1 MVSSSRRVRGIAVV
15 LVALGMLFMAAQPVG
30 AATAKVGSKLTNGL
44 FPSNAYPGQLC
55 DHEIDGGSD
64 SYACTWILNQAYG
77 TGGTATAPQ
86 NGTINKLKIIGGQGG
101 SFKFVIAQ
109 KSGSSFKV
117 LSRSANITYPTDPC
131 NNNGGC
137 TIRKIS
143 IAPQAIKTGNYI
155 GIQATKVS
163 FLRCD
168 SGGARINLFTPVL
181 NPGGGFVNPTDT
193 SGCFMLL
200 QAVYAP

>member
-1 MVSSSRRVRGIAVV
+1 MSSPSRRTRGLAVV

-30 AATAKVGSKLTNGL
+30 AATTKFGAKVANGL
-44 FPSNAYPGQLC
+44 FPSNAYPGTLC

-77 TGGTATAPQ
+77 GGTVTAPK

-109 KSGSSFKV
+109 KSGSTFKV
-117 LSRSANITYPTDPC
+117 LSRSATISYPTDPC

-137 TIRKIS
+137 TVRKIS
-143 IAPQAIKTGNYI
+143 IPAMTVKTGNYI
-155 GIQATKVS
+155 GIQATKS
-163 FLRCD
+163 SMLRCD
-168 SGGARINLFTPVL
+168 SGGARTYLFTPTL
-181 NPGGGFVNPTDT
+181 APGGGFTNPTDS
-193 SGCFMLL
+193 SGCFLLL
-200 QAVYAP
+200 QAVYSS